1 LNFRE
6 WIEQFYL
13 LKRKTQKDAAFDL
26 KLTEAT
32 ISAYVNFK
40 RFPKPENASELEN
53 ACLGLNI
60 EQWRRDYISAQAE
73 HREVSA

>member
-1 LNFRE
+1 MNFRE

-13 LKRKTQKDAAFDL
+13 LKRKTQKDAADDL

-40 RFPKPENASELEN
+40 RFPRPDNASELEE
-53 ACLGLNI
+53 ACSGLNI
-60 EQWRRDYISAQAE
+60 EQWRRDFLSKQAE